1 VFVGLLVD
9 RRPLAWLAG
18 AGVALAGV
26 GAGLS
31 GLAPAYAMTWVLLLL
46 SGVGV
51 AMFHPAAGAGARVA
65 AGESASAMSV
75 FATGGSIGFFLAPL
89 LVAPVL
95 AGWGI
100 GATVVFVP
108 PALIAGFALI
118 RRERRVAPAPGRE
131 PPGPTAGR
139 PGRPGTV
146 SGVTLGLAVSVGG
159 LSAPIFGAIAQQH
172 GTAALFSTLCVVP
185 VLAVAA
191 VLFLPQPAPAVAPAP
206 RLSRPPSEPAPV

>member
-75 FATGGSIGFFLAPL
+75 FATGGSIGFFLAPR
-89 LVAPVL
+89 
-95 AGWGI
+95 WS
-100 GATVVFVP
+100 
-108 PALIAGFALI
+108 
-118 RRERRVAPAPGRE
+118 RRCWP
-131 PPGPTAGR
+131 
-139 PGRPGTV
+139 
-146 SGVTLGLAVSVGG
+146 VGG
-159 LSAPIFGAIAQQH
+159 SAPPW
-172 GTAALFSTLCVVP
+172 SS
-185 VLAVAA
+185 
-191 VLFLPQPAPAVAPAP
+191 
-206 RLSRPPSEPAPV
+206 SRPP